1 MSHDTNSQECLQR
14 IQILCETAQALL
26 SHDLKVAVKKDKS
39 NRKPKHQTL
48 AEMAY
53 YQGALRCAQI
63 LERVFS
69 GVPVMDALAEAPLEP
84 PAYSLKNAGR
94 E

>member
-1 MSHDTNSQECLQR
+1 MTEPENCLQR
-14 IQILCETAQALL
+14 VQILCETAQALL

-63 LERVFS
+63 LERVLA
-69 GVPVMDALAEAPLEP
+69 GAPALDALAESPLEP

-94 E
+94 D

>member
-1 MSHDTNSQECLQR
+1 MDELRSCIDR
-14 IQILCETAQALL
+14 VQILCETAQALL
-26 SHDLKVAVKKDKS
+26 SHDLKVAVRQDKS

-53 YQGALRCAQI
+53 FEGAQRAVDI
-63 LERVFS
+63 FRRVS
-69 GVPVMDALAEAPLEP
+69 AGQDALKALEDLPLEP
-84 PAYSLKNAGR
+84 PSYSLKRAGR